1 MADEHVIKK
10 YANRRLY
17 DAKSSRHVTL
27 DDLRQLIVQGE
38 RVKVVDDKSG
48 DDLTRSVLL
57 QIISEQ
63 EHFGRPILTIPV
75 LEALIRFYGN
85 SMQDFMTRYLEQ
97 SVENFVQQQQ
107 AAQAQLARMMSGTPL
122 APMADLTRQN
132 LESWARIQESM
143 IAALGAGAA
152 SPAAAGTTAPGDKR
166 KADSETPRRKRR

>member
-27 DDLRQLIVQGE
+27 DDLRRLIVQGE
-38 RVKVVDDKSG
+38 KVRVVDDKSG
-48 DDLTRSVLL
+48 EDITRSVLL
-57 QIISEQ
+57 QIISDQ

-85 SMQDFMTRYLEQ
+85 AMQDFMTRYLEQ

-122 APMADLTRQN
+122 APMADLTRQS

-143 IAALGAGAA
+143 LAAMSTPQAQPEPGAD
-152 SPAAAGTTAPGDKR
+152 APDKTD
-166 KADSETPRRKRR
+166 KSGEPRRKRR